1 MFNWIK
7 VMSHSY
13 DFDDDDLPWSDQV
26 KDKQK
31 HKRVKQR
38 RRDTKRRNN
47 DEHVELEYLQTKWR

>member
-1 MFNWIK
+1 
-7 VMSHSY
+7 MSHSY